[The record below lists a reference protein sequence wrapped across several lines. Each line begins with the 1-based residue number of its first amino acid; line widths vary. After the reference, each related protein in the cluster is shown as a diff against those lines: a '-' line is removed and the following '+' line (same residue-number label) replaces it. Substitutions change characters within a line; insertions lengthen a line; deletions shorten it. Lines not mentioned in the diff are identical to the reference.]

1 MKTPRLVR
9 GVFFRLQK
17 IAGSPQNSVG
27 ASLLAK
33 AIFQS
38 PYRRLTHRIR
48 EQARSHSGFEGCQ
61 EMKLMS

>member
-17 IAGSPQNSVG
+17 MALTPLTPVG
-27 ASLLAK
+27 ASLLAN

-38 PYRRLTHRIR
+38 PYHRLTHRIR
-48 EQARSHSGFEGCQ
+48 EQARSHSGLAQ
-61 EMKLMS
+61 RLEMKLLS